1 MNKFTLSI
9 FLVSVLAVPVAQA
22 ADEDDHSAHH
32 PDTGQQ
38 QAAPAQ
44 DEKAAGIKME
54 KMQEKMK
61 KMQEQMEKIH
71 ATTDPAERRKLMQE
85 HMQSM
90 QEGMKMMGRMGGGMK
105 GGDMMAKAKKDQAE
119 TMMDAGDGMG
129 MCMMMMKKHK
139 SVESRMDMMQ
149 MMMEQMTEHEAAEQ
163 KMERGN

>member
-9 FLVSVLAVPVAQA
+9 FLASILAVPIAQA

-32 PDTGQQ
+32 PDADQQ
-38 QAAPAQ
+38 QAAPAR
-44 DEKAAGIKME
+44 DDKAAGMTME
-54 KMQEKMK
+54 KMRDNMK

>member
-9 FLVSVLAVPVAQA
+9 FLASILAVPIAQA

-32 PDTGQQ
+32 PDADQQ
-38 QAAPAQ
+38 QAAPAR
-44 DEKAAGIKME
+44 DDKAAGMAMGKMRDN
-54 KMQEKMK
+54 MK
-61 KMQEQMEKIH
+61 KMEEQMEKIH
-71 ATTDPAERRKLMQE
+71 AATDPAERRKLMKE

>member
-9 FLVSVLAVPVAQA
+9 FLASILAVPIAQA

-32 PDTGQQ
+32 PDADQQ
-38 QAAPAQ
+38 QAAPAR
-44 DEKAAGIKME
+44 DDKAAGMAMGKMRDN
-54 KMQEKMK
+54 MK
-61 KMQEQMEKIH
+61 KMEEQMEKIH
-71 ATTDPAERRKLMQE
+71 AATDPAERRKLMKE

-149 MMMEQMTEHEAAEQ
+149 MMMEQMMEHEAAEQ